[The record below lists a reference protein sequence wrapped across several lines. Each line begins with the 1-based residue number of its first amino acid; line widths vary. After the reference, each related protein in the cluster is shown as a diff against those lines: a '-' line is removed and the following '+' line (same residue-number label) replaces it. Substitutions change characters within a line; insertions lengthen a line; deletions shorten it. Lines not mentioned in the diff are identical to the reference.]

1 MDPNSHLLMVTVTV
15 TVLLLMSRRDNET
28 VAVTVTITVTVTVS
42 ATVTVTMTVT
52 RTMTATWTVTLPVTS
67 TELSRTREVT
77 STIEFQNS
85 KADSE
90 SAPRAAGIR
99 RLLGTELACQNGDH
113 RLSRLPLLIM
123 IEIVTVGARR
133 RCKPVSLG
141 AGAPRS

>member
-1 MDPNSHLLMVTVTV
+1 MVTVTV

-52 RTMTATWTVTLPVTS
+52 LTMTATWTVTLPVTS

-85 KADSE
+85 KADRE
-90 SAPRAAGIR
+90 SAPRLSSSPAGRGPEGATRRIR

-113 RLSRLPLLIM
+113 RRSRLPLLIM
-123 IEIVTVGARR
+123 IEIVTGGAR
-133 RCKPVSLG
+133 PGGASL
-141 AGAPRS
+141 